1 VSTDPSA
8 SSKQA
13 PHASV
18 SAQEAADI
26 VKRIRAAVGRVIVG
40 QDEVIEQ
47 VMWGMVAGGHVLL
60 EGAPGLG
67 KTLLVRALS
76 AAVKLKFARIQFTP
90 DLMPSDVTGTHVL
103 VDSSAGRKFVL
114 QKGPIFAQ
122 VVLADEINRATPKTQ
137 SALLEAMQEHS
148 VTLAG
153 ERHALEEPF
162 YVLATENPIEMEGT
176 YPLPEAQLDRFLFK
190 VMVPSPSE
198 DELVAVLGRTTGREG
213 KMPEAV
219 IEAEEL
225 MAVRDTCR
233 DVAIA
238 EPVIRYAARLV
249 RACDPTMPE
258 APPIVRRAVR
268 VGAGVRAAQALVL
281 GAKAAAVAAGRKHA
295 AFEDVQ
301 RVAKPALR
309 HRMIR
314 SFEGEAD
321 GVTTDAVVD
330 AVLAAIPAR
339 PAEISREVAASR
351 TE

>member
-1 VSTDPSA
+1 VSTPEADGKRLDA
-8 SSKQA
+8 A
-13 PHASV
+13 A
-18 SAQEAADI
+18 AADV
-26 VKRIRAAVGRVIVG
+26 VKRIRAAVARVLVG
-40 QDEVIEQ
+40 QEEVIEQ
-47 VMWGMVAGGHVLL
+47 VMWGLVAGGHVLL

-76 AAVKLKFARIQFTP
+76 AAVDLKFSRIQFTP
-90 DLMPSDVTGTHVL
+90 DLMPSDVTGTHML
-103 VDSSAGRKFVL
+103 VEGQGGSGRKFVL

-153 ERHALEEPF
+153 ERHQLDEPF

-190 VMVPSPSE
+190 VMVPSPTE
-198 DELVAVLGRTTGREG
+198 DELVSVLARTTGQESA
-213 KMPEAV
+213 MPTHV
-219 IEAEEL
+219 ISREEL
-225 MAVRDTCR
+225 MGVRRACR
-233 DVAIA
+233 DVAVA
-238 EPVIRYAARLV
+238 EPILRYAARIV

-258 APPIVRRAVR
+258 APAIVKRAIR

-281 GAKAAAVAAGRKHA
+281 GAKAAALAAARMHSG
-295 AFEDVQ
+295 FEDVQ
-301 RVAKPALR
+301 RVARPALR

-321 GVTTDAVVD
+321 GITTDAVVD
-330 AVLAAIPAR
+330 AVLGTIPAR
-339 PAEISREVAASR
+339 PTEVTREVAASR
-351 TE
+351 GA

>member
-1 VSTDPSA
+1 MLAMPDDLRLDPAAA
-8 SSKQA
+8 SD
-13 PHASV
+13 V
-18 SAQEAADI
+18 
-26 VKRIRAAVGRVIVG
+26 VKRIRAAVARVVVG

-76 AAVKLKFARIQFTP
+76 SSVDLKFSRIQFTP
-90 DLMPSDVTGTHVL
+90 DLMPSDVTGTHIL
-103 VDSSAGRKFVL
+103 VEAQGQRKFVL

-153 ERHALEEPF
+153 ERHVLDEPF

-198 DELVAVLGRTTGREG
+198 DELVAVLGRTTGQEQGLPTHVVPR
-213 KMPEAV
+213 
-219 IEAEEL
+219 EEL
-225 MAVRDTCR
+225 MGVRRACR
-233 DVAIA
+233 DIAVA
-238 EPVIRYAARLV
+238 EPILRYAARLV

-258 APPIVRRAVR
+258 APSIVKRAIR
-268 VGAGVRAAQALVL
+268 VGAGVRAAQALIL
-281 GAKAAAVAAGRKHA
+281 GAKASALTAARAHA

-321 GVTTDAVVD
+321 GVTTDQVVD
-330 AVLAAIPAR
+330 SVLQSIASR
-339 PAEISREVAASR
+339 PADVSREVQATRGAS
-351 TE
+351 

>member
-1 VSTDPSA
+1 MAEPNALRLDP
-8 SSKQA
+8 QA
-13 PHASV
+13 
-18 SAQEAADI
+18 AADV
-26 VKRIRAAVGRVIVG
+26 VKKIRVAVGRVLVG

-47 VMWGMVAGGHVLL
+47 VLWGMVAGGHVLL

-76 AAVKLKFARIQFTP
+76 AAVDLKFSRIQFTP
-90 DLMPSDVTGTHVL
+90 DLMPSDVTGTHIL
-103 VDSSAGRKFVL
+103 VEGQAGSGRKFVL

-153 ERHALEEPF
+153 EKHILEEPF

-190 VMVPSPSE
+190 VMVPSPTE
-198 DELVAVLGRTTGREG
+198 DELVAVLQRTTGQEAA
-213 KMPEAV
+213 MPTHV
-219 IEAEEL
+219 VPREEL
-225 MAVRDTCR
+225 LALRVACR
-233 DVAIA
+233 DVVVA
-238 EPVIRYAARLV
+238 EPILRYAARLV
-249 RACDPTMPE
+249 RACDPSMPE
-258 APPIVRRAVR
+258 APSIVKRAIR
-268 VGAGVRAAQALVL
+268 VGAGVRAAQALIL
-281 GAKAAAVAAGRKHA
+281 GAKASALSTARMHA

-301 RVAKPALR
+301 RVAKPAMR

-321 GVTTDAVVD
+321 GITTDQVVE
-330 AVLAAIPAR
+330 AVLQTIPAR
-339 PAEISREVAASR
+339 PMDVTREVAASR
-351 TE
+351 A

>member
-1 VSTDPSA
+1 VSSDGPARAFSA
-8 SSKQA
+8 
-13 PHASV
+13 H
-18 SAQEAADI
+18 EAAEV
-26 VKRIRAAVGRVIVG
+26 VKRIRVAVGRVIVG

-47 VMWGMVAGGHVLL
+47 VMWGLVAGGHVLL

-90 DLMPSDVTGTHVL
+90 DLMPSDVTGTHML
-103 VDSSAGRKFVL
+103 VDSPAGRKFVL
-114 QKGPIFAQ
+114 QKGPLFAQ

-137 SALLEAMQEHS
+137 SALLEAMQEHAI
-148 VTLAG
+148 TLAG

-190 VMVPSPSE
+190 VLVPSPSE
-198 DELVAVLGRTTGREG
+198 DELVAVLGRTTGRES
-213 KMPEAV
+213 KMPEPV
-219 IEAEEL
+219 IDAEEL
-225 MAVRDTCR
+225 MAVRNACR
-233 DVAIA
+233 DVAVA
-238 EPVIRYAARLV
+238 EPILRYAARLV

-258 APPIVRRAVR
+258 APAIVRRAVR

-281 GAKAAAVAAGRKHA
+281 GAKAAAISAARMHA

-301 RVAKPALR
+301 GVAKPALR

-321 GVTTDAVVD
+321 GISTDAIVD

-339 PAEISREVAASR
+339 PAEVSREVAASR
-351 TE
+351 QTRAE

>member
-1 VSTDPSA
+1 VD
-8 SSKQA
+8 A
-13 PHASV
+13 PLRLDAN
-18 SAQEAADI
+18 AAAE
-26 VKRIRAAVGRVIVG
+26 VTKRIRAAIGRVLVG
-40 QDEVIEQ
+40 QDEVLEQ
-47 VMWGMVAGGHVLL
+47 VLWGLLAGGHVLL

-67 KTLLVRALS
+67 KTLLVRAL
-76 AAVKLKFARIQFTP
+76 AASVDLKFSRIQFTP

-103 VDSSAGRKFVL
+103 VDGGAGGRRFVL

-137 SALLEAMQEHS
+137 SALLEAMQES
-148 VTLAG
+148 GVTLAG

-190 VMVPSPSE
+190 VLVPAPSE
-198 DELVAVLGRTTGREG
+198 DELVAVLGRTTGR
-213 KMPEAV
+213 A
-219 IEAEEL
+219 AEIPPPVVSRDEL
-225 MAVRDTCR
+225 LAIRATCR

-238 EPVIRYAARLV
+238 EPVLRYAARLV
-249 RACDPTMPE
+249 RACDPSLPE
-258 APPIVRRAVR
+258 ATPLVRRAIR

-281 GAKAAAVAAGRKHA
+281 GAKAVAVAAGRMHA
-295 AFEDVQ
+295 GFEDVV

-330 AVLAAIPAR
+330 AVLSGVAAR
-339 PAEISREVAASR
+339 PADVAREVAATR
-351 TE
+351 

>member
-1 VSTDPSA
+1 MSDIA
-8 SSKQA
+8 RLDA
-13 PHASV
+13 GA
-18 SAQEAADI
+18 AADL
-26 VKRIRAAVGRVIVG
+26 VKKIRVAIGRVLVG

-47 VMWGMVAGGHVLL
+47 VLWGMVGGGHVLL

-76 AAVKLKFARIQFTP
+76 AAVHLKFSRIQFTP
-90 DLMPSDVTGTHVL
+90 DLMPSDVTGTHML
-103 VDSSAGRKFVL
+103 VEGDGKGRRFVL

-153 ERHALEEPF
+153 EKHILEEPF

-190 VMVPSPSE
+190 VLVPSPSE
-198 DELVAVLGRTTGREG
+198 DELVQVLSRTTGQITE
-213 KMPEAV
+213 MPEPV
-219 IEAEEL
+219 VTREEL
-225 MAVRDTCR
+225 LGLRVTCR

-238 EPVIRYAARLV
+238 EPILRYAARLV

-258 APPIVRRAVR
+258 APAIVRRAIR

-281 GAKAAAVAAGRKHA
+281 GAKASALATARMHA
-295 AFEDVQ
+295 SFEDIQ
-301 RVAKPALR
+301 KVAKPALR

-321 GVTTDAVVD
+321 GVSTDQVVD
-330 AVLAAIPAR
+330 AVLAAIPSR
-339 PAEISREVAASR
+339 PADVTREVAASR
-351 TE
+351 QS